1 MVFDRKW
8 FIILICLL
16 VEVCSRP
23 QLNDNAAPP
32 SVESKNVNTES
43 KPDQLQKIAEK
54 TTDILEK
61 IAEVNKKHGLDNK
74 TQKSVSPQKPTLG
87 LPRSQ
92 NQHNVH
98 FLSSKLEETA
108 RSEFRFPTSPFQ
120 NPILEFLEQEKVG
133 NQNSNQY
140 PSVYE
145 ITNRQSQDLTPAQG
159 FQITSTDH
167 NAQITPEDV
176 IPGQSIKRKIVHQQT
191 VLVPNPNYA
200 MQTPIGYQYPFQ
212 YPVAPNPGAYKQNP
226 EGTPV
231 DTKYL
236 NNLEKQT
243 ISNIRNIISNSQ
255 NQGYPA
261 YYNTFLPIDNNP
273 SQKQL
278 YGYTFPNKPEQEQPS
293 PLGQAPNT
301 DNSYNIYIPYPT
313 VETSRQNWNWP
324 GANYFPVHIKDPFL
338 QMYNAITTM
347 IEYGPNAGSQ
357 NPCNK
362 GRNPVT
368 GKIKS
373 DNIIRE
379 AKNSDEAKISVQVD
393 GSRSS
398 PQISINGDDRNG
410 TYLDIEDIDIGA
422 TGDSSLKF
430 TLNLRKEEREV
441 KDDTDDI
448 GTGRTSWDKIK
459 VTGKSNS
466 LVLNTNSSNARH
478 SSKFPSDFHKDLRP
492 ITVVKNGPIRPT
504 QAPIVSPP
512 SRDPTNQTDEFGD
525 ESEEEKS
532 EEIISNDN
540 NKKLFSRDNTGSG
553 VFIHRLK
560 VRKGG
565 VAIAGPGGI
574 ATAGSGGTAI
584 VGPGGV
590 AYTQPD
596 SLAIAGSGTKVVAVD
611 PTVNLGDLVKENGLP
626 NKTRFD
632 PVFPPSRIGKV
643 VAVGPVIYYNKGK
656 D

>member
-1 MVFDRKW
+1 M
-8 FIILICLL
+8 ITICLF
-16 VEVCSRP
+16 VEVCCRP

-32 SVESKNVNTES
+32 SVESKNINTDN

-92 NQHNVH
+92 NQHNLH
-98 FLSSKLEETA
+98 FLNSKPEETA

-167 NAQITPEDV
+167 NAQITPEDI
-176 IPGQSIKRKIVHQQT
+176 IPGQLIKRKIVHQQT

-200 MQTPIGYQYPFQ
+200 MQTPMGYQYPFQ
-212 YPVAPNPGAYKQNP
+212 YPVAPNNPGVYKQSP
-226 EGTPV
+226 EGTPA

-243 ISNIRNIISNSQ
+243 ISNIRNIISTSQ
-255 NQGYPA
+255 NQGYPS
-261 YYNTFLPIDNNP
+261 YYNTFLPIDNTPN
-273 SQKQL
+273 QNKL
-278 YGYTFPNKPEQEQPS
+278 YGYTFPNKPEQEQQS
-293 PLGQAPNT
+293 PLGQVSNN

-313 VETSRQNWNWP
+313 VNPETSRQNWNWP

-347 IEYGPNAGSQ
+347 IEYGPNAGMQ

-362 GRNPVT
+362 GRNPAT
-368 GKIKS
+368 SKIKS

-441 KDDTDDI
+441 KDDSDDI
-448 GTGRTSWDKIK
+448 GTGI
-459 VTGKSNS
+459 VVNFH
-466 LVLNTNSSNARH
+466 LI
-478 SSKFPSDFHKDLRP
+478 FHKDLRP
-492 ITVVKNGPIRPT
+492 ITVVKNQSIKPT
-504 QAPIVSPP
+504 RAPIISPP
-512 SRDPTNQTDEFGD
+512 SRDPTHQTDEFGD

-532 EEIISNDN
+532 EEVISNDN

-611 PTVNLGDLVKENGLP
+611 PTVNLGDLVKENGLA

-632 PVFPPSRIGKV
+632 PIFPPSRIGKV